1 MLSARGRQ
9 YAALDLAAGYTKV
22 RGPLYSK
29 GTYPDGLVSFKNAE
43 NVSERHV
50 EYYEVVREMESADVC
65 NSFSCM
71 MKRLTILRQRSA
83 FTDTMVY
90 GT

>member
-22 RGPLYSK
+22 RGPLYNK
-29 GTYPDGLVSFKNAE
+29 DTHPDGLVSFKNAE
-43 NVSERHV
+43 NVSESHV
-50 EYYEVVREMESADVC
+50 EYYQVMYERESADAC

-71 MKRLTILRQRSA
+71 MKHLTISRQRSA

>member
-22 RGPLYSK
+22 RGPLYNK
-29 GTYPDGLVSFKNAE
+29 DTHPDGLVSFKNAE

-50 EYYEVVREMESADVC
+50 EYYKLIRSSADVC

-71 MKRLTILRQRSA
+71 MKRLTISRQRSA